1 MRITSVNNCIKFG
14 HKQWVQPPTFDGD
27 DMLFQNERNIIR
39 ERILD
44 CIPYSQKYE
53 EYRLSPDESDRQIK
67 ELFDEFSFKPKR
79 KNKQEFNPQANF
91 VLTDEARL
99 RLKEDRK
106 ITTRFCRAEHPEDFS
121 SFLAEEPFTETVEKI
136 KYDAL
141 GNPIYHISRE
151 KVSNIQPLYED
162 LEVYRFRCLDN
173 KLGVYSGSQSHE
185 PENYNIMRK
194 AGIKT
199 VVDLL
204 GSPIFEKN
212 IKQADLKYF
221 AFPTGQGDFFKKH
234 PVFKNKQ
241 AYIQRIQH
249 DYGQFKNQ
257 ENLENFLQIQS
268 VFYDKQVREFIDM
281 LIEYID
287 IVNNGEVYIGCA
299 YATRNTND
307 ALVLNN
313 LFNPKTQLLGGIP
326 AEYKKPY
333 FIALYDNLTIE
344 DKEKLG
350 ITPKFE
356 AEKRA
361 LLQPD
366 YSDIYYVDKPWLWG

>member
-1 MRITSVNNCIKFG
+1 MRISSVNNYINFG
-14 HKQWVQPPTFDGD
+14 HKEWVQPSTFDGED
-27 DMLFQNERNIIR
+27 TLFQNERNFIR
-39 ERILD
+39 EKILQ
-44 CIPYSQKYE
+44 CLPYAQKYE

-67 ELFDEFSFKPKR
+67 ELFDEYSFKQK
-79 KNKQEFNPQANF
+79 KKKEFNPQANF
-91 VLTDEARL
+91 VLTDEARA
-99 RLKEDRK
+99 RLKEERK
-106 ITTRFCRAEHPEDFS
+106 ITTRFCRAEHPEDFA
-121 SFLAEEPFTETVEKI
+121 SFTAEEPFTETTETI
-136 KYDAL
+136 KYDAF
-141 GNPIYHISRE
+141 GNPIYKISRE
-151 KVSNIQPLYED
+151 KVSNLQPLYED

-241 AYIQRIQH
+241 TYMQKKQHAYDHI
-249 DYGQFKNQ
+249 KNQ
-257 ENLENFLQIQS
+257 KNMEQYLQIQS
-268 VFYDKQVREFIDM
+268 AYYDKQVREFIDM

-307 ALVLNN
+307 ALILNN
-313 LFNPKTQLLGGIP
+313 LFNPKTQLLGGNP
-326 AEYKKPY
+326 VEYKKPY
-333 FIALYDNLTIE
+333 FIALYDNLTKQ
-344 DKEKLG
+344 DKERLG
-350 ITPKFE
+350 ITPEFE
-356 AEKRA
+356 AKKRA
-361 LLQPD
+361 TLQPD
-366 YSDIYYVDKPWLWG
+366 YNDVYYADKPWLFD